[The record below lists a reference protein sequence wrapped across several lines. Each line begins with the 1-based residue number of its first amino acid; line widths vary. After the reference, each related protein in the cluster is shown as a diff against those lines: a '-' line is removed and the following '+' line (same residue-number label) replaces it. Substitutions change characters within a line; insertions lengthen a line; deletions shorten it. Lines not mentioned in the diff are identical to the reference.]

1 MFRPFLLSVI
11 LLLNTGYV
19 FAQSTFQKGYI
30 VKAAGDTLACY
41 IHYQDWSDSP
51 AEIRIKRDLTQK
63 EEIISAVSY
72 KAFYI
77 AKENQLY
84 KSYTLNLLYVSEDVY
99 ETKPDTYV
107 QQTLFLQQLWS
118 DQKISL
124 YYARSDKDGRIR
136 FFIEEGPSFYEL
148 INYSFYRQKE
158 GQNYRVAV
166 QEYKQQL
173 EQLTADVASFSM
185 TPPLYASRY
194 LINYLQAYHDKKYTE
209 EPVKFRLKDEKST
222 FYVGLNAGLE
232 RLNISDLS
240 QGKNQASLGLSARVN
255 FPRNHQQMYAK
266 IAFHR
271 ASKIVVLQEETRRPV
286 DSHLKTIEILAGQY
300 LGGGKIQ
307 PFYNVGLVIFSNKI
321 ATTGILTPG
330 IGVSFKKRL
339 ELEVSH
345 FSRLFFKMGQE
356 EAPFLIPPRISLN
369 YYIKLNGPNKLF

>member
-1 MFRPFLLSVI
+1 MFRPFILSVI

-77 AKENQLY
+77 EKENQLY

-99 ETKPDTYV
+99 QTKPDTYF

-185 TPPLYASRY
+185 TTPIYASRY
-194 LINYLQAYHDKKYTE
+194 LIKYVQAYHDKKYTE
-209 EPVKFRLKDEKST
+209 EPVKFRLKDEKSI

-240 QGKNQASLGLSARVN
+240 QGKNQASVGLSARVN
-255 FPRNHQQMYAK
+255 FPQNHQQMYAK
-266 IAFHR
+266 VAFHR
-271 ASKIVVLQEETRRPV
+271 ASKIVVLQEETLRPV
-286 DSHLKTIEILAGQY
+286 DSNLKTIEILAGQY

-321 ATTGILTPG
+321 ATTGLLTPG